1 MCSFEKLTGS
11 DIQVFAWLLYH
22 SEMLYCAIS
31 VLVSLFREY
40 QKFKANTLIGY
51 FISPIY
57 KLEE

>member
-1 MCSFEKLTGS
+1 MFIRETHRINFRYSHGFCIILK
-11 DIQVFAWLLYH
+11 ILYN
-22 SEMLYCAIS
+22 AIS

-40 QKFKANTLIGY
+40 QKCKANTLIGY